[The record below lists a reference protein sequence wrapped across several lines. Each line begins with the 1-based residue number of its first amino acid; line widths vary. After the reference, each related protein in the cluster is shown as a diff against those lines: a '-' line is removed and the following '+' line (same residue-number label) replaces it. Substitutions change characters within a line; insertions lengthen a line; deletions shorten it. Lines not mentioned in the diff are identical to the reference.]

1 MVSSKNGAGLKKKED
16 CKLVKLWNG
25 SKSMATICL
34 ADANHGRCRCLTM
47 VSRTVSVFGQELEGD
62 RGHRAQR
69 LKLVP
74 LNMKIVELGFNFE
87 GGTT

>member
-1 MVSSKNGAGLKKKED
+1 
-16 CKLVKLWNG
+16 
-25 SKSMATICL
+25 MATICL

-62 RGHRAQR
+62 RAQR

-87 GGTT
+87 GGTTGTLTAGTD